1 MLNKILNS
9 LREILNENGYTNLV
23 VSRTLNQVN
32 WNEHEKKLYT
42 KIV

>member
-32 WNEHEKKLYT
+32 WNEHEKSY
-42 KIV
+42 IQR